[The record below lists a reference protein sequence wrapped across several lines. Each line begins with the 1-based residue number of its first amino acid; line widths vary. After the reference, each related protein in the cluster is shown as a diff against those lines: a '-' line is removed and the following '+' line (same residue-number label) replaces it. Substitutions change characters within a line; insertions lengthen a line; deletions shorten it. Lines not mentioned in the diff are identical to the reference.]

1 MVYRI
6 LYATNSSFIIEINEF
21 LRSRMSYMKGKED
34 KEVIHRDSSRKHTFA
49 INDRVDILK
58 KYSFNVINEL

>member
-1 MVYRI
+1 
-6 LYATNSSFIIEINEF
+6 
-21 LRSRMSYMKGKED
+21 MKGKED
-34 KEVIHRDSSRKHTFA
+34 KEVIHRDSSRKHTFS